1 LMPLLVIFV
10 IRNVAIGAAIGLAV
24 ACWLVAFGTVGS
36 HILTGSGGYVAVGML
51 AYSMASS
58 FGMGFL
64 ATALMFLE

>member
-1 LMPLLVIFV
+1 MPLLVLFV
-10 IRNVAIGAAIGLAV
+10 IKNVAIGAVIGLAV
-24 ACWLVAFGTVGS
+24 ACWLVASGTVGS
-36 HILTGSGGYVAVGML
+36 HLSSGSGGYVAIGMI